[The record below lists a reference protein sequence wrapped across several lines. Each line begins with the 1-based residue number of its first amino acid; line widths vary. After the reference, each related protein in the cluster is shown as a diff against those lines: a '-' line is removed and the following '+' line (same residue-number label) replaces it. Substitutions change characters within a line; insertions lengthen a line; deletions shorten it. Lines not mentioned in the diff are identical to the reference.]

1 MLVASGV
8 SARVFASQVPL
19 IDGALALAER
29 SIVPAGTRANRRF
42 VEPFVHWHDDV
53 PEPLRMLLC
62 DAQTSGGLLISVP
75 KEKLNAL
82 MDALKER
89 GVRWASVIGEVVDKP
104 SAEVWVEP

>member
-1 MLVASGV
+1 
-8 SARVFASQVPL
+8 
-19 IDGALALAER
+19 
-29 SIVPAGTRANRRF
+29 
-42 VEPFVHWHDDV
+42 
-53 PEPLRMLLC
+53 
-62 DAQTSGGLLISVP
+62 LLISVP